1 MSNIE
6 IKEFDL
12 SDESEFEVFSKYVN
26 DFLSVMSNAYGSN
39 YWSNKIYKQKIEKRR
54 LIISIAYDNSNNEAV
69 GAILVKHRGKLSGIA
84 VIRNYRRNGVARYML
99 KKMIIKFPSLFVEV
113 GTDNTVMKK
122 LLTSEN
128 FKPVNKKSKILQYL
142 HFEKIQIL
150 KESVPYLI
158 YYHGDKCNVDRARK
172 FIMYQH
178 E

>member
-1 MSNIE
+1 MNNIE

-12 SDESEFEVFSKYVN
+12 SDENEFEIFKKHVN

-39 YWSNKIYKQKIEKRR
+39 YWSDKIYKLKIEKRR
-54 LIISIAYDNSNNEAV
+54 LIISIAYDNGNNVPV

-84 VIRNYRRNGVARYML
+84 VIRNYRRKGVARYML
-99 KKMIIKFPSLFVEV
+99 KKMIRKFPSLFVEV

-122 LLTSEN
+122 LLTSED
-128 FKPVNKKSKILQYL
+128 FKSVNKISKILQYL

-150 KESVPYLI
+150 KENSSYLI